1 MPACCARSASTAPR
15 PISTPT
21 SPPTITSISS
31 TITSWSTFP
40 TRAWRYPRCQMC
52 PMATRSP
59 ASTWPC
65 ACARSAELPLSPH
78 VVPAKAGTHTAE
90 FICGAR
96 WTTSFARTAP
106 WGYGS
111 RPSPG
116 RPRSSIHRLV
126 GVDAPQPLLLNPAVK
141 PLAVDVAP
149 VLIALLDLGDDA
161 NLQAG
166 GHGAVGVGI
175 LVHCGEIVLVL
186 HGDHSGAA
194 A

>member
-40 TRAWRYPRCQMC
+40 TRTWRCPRCPMC

-59 ASTWPC
+59 ASTWSY
-65 ACARSAELPLSPH
+65 ACARSAELPLSPRR
-78 VVPAKAGTHTAE
+78 PGE
-90 FICGAR
+90 GRDPYRGIICGAW

-116 RPRSSIHRLV
+116 RPRSSIHLLV

-149 VLIALLDLGDDA
+149 VLIALLDLGDNA

-186 HGDHSGAA
+186 HGDYRGAA